1 MARLI
6 PALIIIMALASTVLA
21 VAPTEEAIAKWKAQ
35 GVWEEKIATWQA
47 FKARGGC
54 SANEES
60 VYRPNREPNDLRADA
75 AAVETVNVCVI
86 MVQFSDNLMSA
97 GVAGTP
103 AAFDSILFSDS
114 TIDTAGAIIN
124 PTGSMTDYYREVS
137 YGNFVVKGTI
147 YGPYTAPNTYAYY
160 VGSDDG
166 LSLSDDLVRWLVNT
180 YDSEIDFTEHS
191 RNGSTCDGLVVIHAG
206 RGAEE
211 GVFGIWSHKFTIG
224 NVLKDGITIS
234 NYTMNPE
241 ETGSSS
247 LSPIGVFCHEYGH
260 FLGLPDLYDI
270 QYTYGSN
277 GAGMWSLMATGNY
290 LFGSKRPAHL
300 DAWCKIHPG
309 SRFATVIDVPTTNLS
324 QVAIPAVEYNPVVYR
339 LKNTTTTDNEYFLV
353 ENRQKVGFDANLP
366 GAGLC
371 IWHFDNGAPNA
382 GGSNVYPPYRIAME
396 QADGA
401 FQLEFAENNTGDA
414 GDPFP
419 GASNNRTFHYYS
431 WPGANLNGSGTPQE
445 GANPAGIAVW
455 DISTSDSIMYA
466 DLDVSYSRPYIV
478 PAPPISGSGFFFND
492 DAPRGDGDG
501 LPEAG
506 ETIHFYCWIQNA
518 MRFSYNVRATLTSMS
533 EGITFSTPT
542 VAFNTDLLVEAKSN
556 STPIVFTV
564 SDTITS
570 VIDSFFLSITTD
582 SLPGNTNGSEFTTV
596 FGIEQQVGATQVLI
610 VDCDGDEDYQAEY
623 EEALRN
629 MRIPSRTWD
638 KATQGIPNATDLN
651 GYSSVFWHTGDT
663 SASTFFVQSEVDA
676 MKGFLDNGGNLFL
689 ATLGID
695 DLQTEDSAFVA
706 NYLRVNFAGGEFWPT
721 MVGLDGTQVGGGTKY
736 FLATLQI
743 PVNYPIPYVT
753 ALSGAEACFK
763 SGKTTGPVRTWGT
776 SYNSG
781 TYKTVFVTLP
791 PELYNDNASGY
802 QNKDTLIARTIAYFG
817 GQATDVYDG
826 SPFAPLP
833 QSFTLTQNY
842 PNPFNPTTSIQ
853 YTLHSTGSSFDKTP
867 RTRLAVFNALGQEVA
882 ILVDRVQ
889 IPGTYQVEWN
899 GADRN
904 GEKVSS
910 GVYFYQLRRGDEAQS
925 MKMILVK

>member
-1 MARLI
+1 MARLLL
-6 PALIIIMALASTVLA
+6 ALILITTLASSVAA

-35 GVWEEKIATWQA
+35 GVWEEKMATWEA

-54 SANEES
+54 SPNEHS
-60 VYRPNREPNDLRADA
+60 VFRADRSHDDLSADA

-86 MVQFSDNLMSA
+86 MVQFTDNLMSA
-97 GVAGTP
+97 AVNGTP
-103 AAFDSILFSDS
+103 ALFDSVLFSDG

-137 YGNFVVKGTI
+137 YGNFHVKGTI
-147 YGPYTAPNTYAYY
+147 YGPYMAPNTYAYY

-180 YDSEIDFTEHS
+180 YDSEIDFTQHS
-191 RNGSTCDGLVVIHAG
+191 RNGSTCDGLVIIHAG

-211 GVFGIWSHKFTIG
+211 GVFGIWSHKYTIG

-241 ETGSSS
+241 ESGNA

-290 LFGSKRPAHL
+290 LGGSKRPAHL
-300 DAWCKIHPG
+300 DGWCKSQVG
-309 SRFATVIDVPTTNLS
+309 FVDVVDVPATNLK
-324 QVAIPAVEYNPVVYR
+324 QAAIPAVQFTPTVYR
-339 LKNTTTTDNEYFLV
+339 LKNATTTDNEYFIV
-353 ENRQKVGFDANLP
+353 ENRQKLGFDLNLP
-366 GAGLC
+366 SEGLC

-382 GGSNVYPPYRIAME
+382 GGSNIYPPYRIAME

-401 FQLEFAENNTGDA
+401 YQLEFAENNVGDA

-419 GASNNRTFHYYS
+419 GAANNRNFHNYS
-431 WPGANLNGSGTPQE
+431 LPGSHLNDAGSPQY
-445 GANPAGIAVW
+445 GLSSGGISVW
-455 DISTSDSIMYA
+455 EISNSDSIMYA

-478 PAPPISGSGFFFND
+478 PAPPISGSGFVFND

-506 ETIHFYCWIQNA
+506 ETIHFYCWIRNV
-518 MRFSYNVRATLTSMS
+518 MRPSYNLRATLTSLAD
-533 EGITFSTPT
+533 GVTFSVPS
-542 VAFNTDLLVEAKSN
+542 VSFNTDLLVDPKSN

-570 VIDSFFLSITTD
+570 VLDSFFLSIITD

-610 VDCDGDEDYQAEY
+610 VDADGGEDYQAEY
-623 EEALRN
+623 QEALRN
-629 MRIPSRTWD
+629 MRIPTRTWN
-638 KATQGIPNATDLN
+638 KVTQGIPSATDLN

-663 SASTFFVQSEVDA
+663 SATPFFAQSEIDA

-689 ATLGID
+689 ATIGID
-695 DLQTEDSAFVA
+695 DLQTEDSAFTA
-706 NYLRVNFAGGEFWPT
+706 DYFRVNYAGGEFWPT
-721 MVGLDGTQVGGGTKY
+721 MLGISGSQIGNGTQY
-736 FLATLQI
+736 FLANLQI
-743 PVNYPIPYVT
+743 PVNFPIPYVNV
-753 ALSGAEACFK
+753 LSGAEACFK
-763 SGKTTGPVRTWGT
+763 SGKAGVTRYWGT
-776 SYNSG
+776 SYSSG
-781 TYKTVFVTLP
+781 TYKTVWVGMP
-791 PELYNDNASGY
+791 PELINDNAVGY
-802 QNKDTLIARTIAYFG
+802 FKKDTIIARAISYFG

-826 SPFAPLP
+826 SPFTSLP
-833 QSFTLTQNY
+833 QSFTLAQNY

-853 YTLHSTGSSFDKTP
+853 YTLRSTGDNFANTP
-867 RTRLAVFNALGQEVA
+867 RTRLAVYNALGQEVVT
-882 ILVDRVQ
+882 LVDKVQ
-889 IPGTYQVEWN
+889 IPGTYQVEWD
-899 GADRN
+899 GRDHSGKR
-904 GEKVSS
+904 VSS
-910 GVYFYQLRRGDEAQS
+910 GIYFYQLRRGNEAQS
-925 MKMILVK
+925 MKMVLVK